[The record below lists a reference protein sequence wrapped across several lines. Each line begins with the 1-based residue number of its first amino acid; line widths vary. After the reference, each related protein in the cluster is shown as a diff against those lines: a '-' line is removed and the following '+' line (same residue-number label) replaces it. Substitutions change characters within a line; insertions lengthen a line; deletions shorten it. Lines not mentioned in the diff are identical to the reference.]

1 MGAYKSIDMQMK
13 GYTFKIKSAVQP
25 RLRNVIHKIAKTFLK
40 VKPEIHE
47 KCLSIL
53 RNKYQPKLIAIEY
66 TRYIISVTMNLSSI
80 ILDSY

>member
-53 RNKYQPKLIAIEY
+53 RNNYQPKFLCTKYQKQNE
-66 TRYIISVTMNLSSI
+66 
-80 ILDSY
+80 